1 MGDTYAVAT
10 PRATT
15 PTPARLVPQI
25 SLLRSTF
32 PWQRLEDQRIGWNR
46 MEWTSKI
53 ILIVPQSVFET
64 VLL

>member
-32 PWQRLEDQRIGWNR
+32 PWQRLEDQRIGWK
-46 MEWTSKI
+46 SG
-53 ILIVPQSVFET
+53 LIK
-64 VLL
+64 